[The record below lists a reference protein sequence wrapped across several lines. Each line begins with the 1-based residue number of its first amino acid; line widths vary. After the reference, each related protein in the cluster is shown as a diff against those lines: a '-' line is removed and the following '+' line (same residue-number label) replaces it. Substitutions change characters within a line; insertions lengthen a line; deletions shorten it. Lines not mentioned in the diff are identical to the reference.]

1 MKEENFQHA
10 YKIKQQIMYL
20 EQEMRALEDARNDF
34 QRYGSEEFAIR
45 LAKKL
50 IEKAG
55 GGVALCKIT
64 KVVLEKYKSE
74 IAELEKEFEE
84 L

>member
-1 MKEENFQHA
+1 MKEEKFQHA

-20 EQEMRALEDARNDF
+20 EQEMRALEDARNDV

-50 IEKAG
+50 IKKAG